1 MRKII
6 LDMRKYS
13 LILWV
18 SLLLNFSLSA
28 QIKILYVDD
37 SDDVFLNA
45 ETIYDAIIDVGY
57 DAHYFNALDSADQL
71 TYEYLANYDLVI
83 WQTSNDGTKLSLW
96 NQDDTENNEIKTYL
110 ENGGNLWIGG
120 LDFLFDK
127 YGTPPQAFERGSFVY
142 DFMGV
147 QSYDCQS
154 YGNDGGKGVPLVVP
168 EDTSVIKN
176 LVPLKWNFP
185 TLWWVDGITPRQE
198 AHVIYRMKGDN
209 YVFDQKICGV
219 LYSGD
224 NYNVFSSFFDLGV
237 AFDFELMKMSVLPVL
252 DFFDSKI
259 VNTSYD
265 QNIQHD
271 VILYPNPV
279 THHIINIEFD
289 KLPVTNQKVEFKL
302 FDIYGHLISTSDEV
316 LYEGASRNSYQL
328 HLPNTSSGLFYIQIN
343 ADHKIITKSFVR
355 K

>member
-1 MRKII
+1 MR
-6 LDMRKYS
+6 RYS

-18 SLLLNFSLSA
+18 SLVLNLSLSA

-57 DAHYFNALDSADQL
+57 SAKYFNALDSADLL
-71 TYEYLANYDLVI
+71 TFEYLANYDLVI

-96 NQDDTENNEIKTYL
+96 NEDDTENNEIKTYL

-127 YGTPPQAFERGSFVY
+127 YGTPPQAFEKGSFVY
-142 DFMGV
+142 DFMGL

-154 YGNDGGKGVPLVVP
+154 YGNDGGKGVPFVVP
-168 EDTSVIKN
+168 EDTSIIQD

-198 AHVIYRMKGDN
+198 AHVIYRMSGDN
-209 YVFDQKICGV
+209 YIFDQKVCGV
-219 LYSGD
+219 LYSGA

-252 DFFDSKI
+252 DFFDSKM
-259 VNTSYD
+259 VNSSYD

-271 VILYPNPV
+271 VRLFPNPV
-279 THHIINIEFD
+279 AHNIINIEFG
-289 KLPVTNQKVEFKL
+289 KLLVPNQKVEFKL
-302 FDIYGHLISTSDEV
+302 FDIYGHLISTLDDV
-316 LYEGASRNSYQL
+316 LYQGASHNSYQL
-328 HLPNTSSGLFYIQIN
+328 KLPNSSTGLFYVQIN